1 MQTKE
6 TKRYSK
12 WIIALSV
19 IIPIAVAGLFFVK
32 VDGYDFSFL
41 PPIYASINGATALL
55 LILALIAIKKGNVSL
70 HRTLM
75 TTALFFS
82 AAFLVLYV
90 AYHITSD
97 TTRFGGEGWVKGVY
111 LFILASHIL
120 LSIIIIPLVLYTYL
134 RGWLGQYHEHKKL
147 ARYTWPMWFYVAV
160 TGVVVYLMIAPY
172 Y

>member
-12 WIIALSV
+12 WIIVLSV
-19 IIPIAVAGLFFVK
+19 IIPIAVAALFFVK

-41 PPIYASINGATALL
+41 PPIYATINGATALL
-55 LILALIAIKKGNVSL
+55 LILALVAIKKGNVSL

-90 AYHITSD
+90 AYHITSE

-120 LSIIIIPLVLYTYL
+120 LSIIIIPLVLFTYL
-134 RGWLGQYHEHKKL
+134 RGWLGQYQEHKKL

-160 TGVVVYLMIAPY
+160 TGVIVYLMIAPY